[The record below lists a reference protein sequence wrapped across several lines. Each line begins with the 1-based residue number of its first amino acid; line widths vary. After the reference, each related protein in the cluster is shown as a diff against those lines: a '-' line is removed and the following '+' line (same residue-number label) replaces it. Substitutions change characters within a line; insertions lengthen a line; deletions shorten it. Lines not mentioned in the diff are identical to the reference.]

1 MDWVSRIGND
11 RVVMILCA
19 LLGIARGTAYI
30 LQPALTDIA
39 GHYLLLDRYVPM
51 EIYGTLWYTA
61 SIAAIVGIFSK
72 RLVPLVYG
80 VYIGLFVLWTLIF
93 LAAWVLGLSPTGF
106 SSVATYLMMTVLTY
120 LVARVPDIEP
130 EVIQLPEEDYPP
142 YAGGDSN
149 A

>member
-93 LAAWVLGLSPTGF
+93 LAAWVLGLSPIGF
-106 SSVATYLMMTVLTY
+106 SSVATYLMMTVLT
-120 LVARVPDIEP
+120 
-130 EVIQLPEEDYPP
+130 
-142 YAGGDSN
+142 
-149 A
+149 